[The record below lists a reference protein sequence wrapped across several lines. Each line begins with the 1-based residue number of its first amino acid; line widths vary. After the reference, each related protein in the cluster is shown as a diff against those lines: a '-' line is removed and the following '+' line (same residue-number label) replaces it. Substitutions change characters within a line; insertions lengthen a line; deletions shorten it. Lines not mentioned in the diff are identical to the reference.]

1 MSGRG
6 RLVGRFQVITKFPER
21 GTLIWGALVESASEP
36 APGELVLIK
45 PKNGKP
51 RTKRVASVEHREGDA
66 WVCRLD
72 GERERPDRDVETNQ
86 VVKKQIE
93 ASPERAAL
101 DAARAAYNEQR
112 TPDSR
117 AKFENA
123 QEMLKRASARRW
135 RGHPGMGSA

>member
-1 MSGRG
+1 MSGGG
-6 RLVGRFQVITKFPER
+6 RLVGRPQVITKFPER

-51 RTKRVASVEHREGDA
+51 WMERVASVERREGDA

-72 GERERPDRDVETNQ
+72 GERERPDGDVEKNQ
-86 VVKKQIE
+86 ELTKQSE
-93 ASPERAAL
+93 ALPERAAL
-101 DAARAAYNEQR
+101 DAARAAYVEQP
-112 TPDSR
+112 TPDSG

-123 QEMLKRASARRW
+123 QERFNRAVAGLR
-135 RGHPGMGSA
+135 RGHPSMGST